1 MNWHKKWTKI
11 AEAAE
16 DDYYAL
22 SDTERD
28 VYNMKNL
35 IDSVNGAGLL
45 SYYETYSADYAEDL
59 IEDLYNSGMEE
70 IASIIESANAI
81 FPGGCPPAD
90 LDARIEIIDSWEH
103 EYDSLFEHWTDDIQ
117 EFALPLESAFEKLIA
132 EIE

>member
-11 AEAAE
+11 SEAAE
-16 DDYYAL
+16 DDYYSL
-22 SDTERD
+22 SDTERA

-59 IEDLYNSGMEE
+59 IEDLYNSGMDE
-70 IASIIESANAI
+70 IASIVESANAI

-117 EFALPLESAFEKLIA
+117 EFAIPLESAFEKLIA